1 MDERRDNRNR
11 VLIRGEAQRKDG
23 RYSYSYTGIDGS
35 RKFIYSH
42 RLLPNDPIPA
52 GKKEEKSLRELEAEI
67 EGCERDGIVPYGG
80 GIDVITLV
88 KRYLKLKRGVKKST
102 RAVYG
107 TVLNWLEEN
116 PFGKKRIDRI
126 TTSDAKI
133 LLMKLQEEEGKGYST
148 IHNIRGVLRPAFQ
161 VAVDDDLIRK
171 NPFDFNLGDVV
182 INDMTKREAITKE
195 DMDEFLD
202 FVRTDPHFKVYYDG
216 MFILFHTGMRI
227 SEFVGLTYKDID
239 MDKEEISINHQLMR
253 LGSVGYYIESTK
265 TSSGTRVL
273 PMIDEV
279 KECFYR
285 VLERRRNRKKKKE
298 VLINGYGG
306 FLFLDK
312 DGNPET
318 ALHWEN
324 HFRWS
329 VAKFNRTHPGRN
341 LKISPHIC
349 RHTYC
354 SNMAKTG
361 INPKILQYLMGH
373 SDISVTLNTYTHV
386 KLEDAKKELKKIASG
401 N

>member
-1 MDERRDNRNR
+1 
-11 VLIRGEAQRKDG
+11 
-23 RYSYSYTGIDGS
+23 
-35 RKFIYSH
+35 
-42 RLLPNDPIPA
+42 
-52 GKKEEKSLRELEAEI
+52 
-67 EGCERDGIVPYGG
+67 
-80 GIDVITLV
+80 
-88 KRYLKLKRGVKKST
+88 
-102 RAVYG
+102 
-107 TVLNWLEEN
+107 
-116 PFGKKRIDRI
+116 
-126 TTSDAKI
+126 
-133 LLMKLQEEEGKGYST
+133 
-148 IHNIRGVLRPAFQ
+148 
-161 VAVDDDLIRK
+161 
-171 NPFDFNLGDVV
+171 
-182 INDMTKREAITKE
+182 
-195 DMDEFLD
+195 
-202 FVRTDPHFKVYYDG
+202 
-216 MFILFHTGMRI
+216 MRI

-253 LGSVGYYIESTK
+253 IVSTGYYIESTK
-265 TSSGTRVL
+265 TSSGTRIL
-273 PMIDEV
+273 PMTDEV

-318 ALHWEN
+318 ALHWQH
-324 HFRWS
+324 HFKWS